1 MIVSRLFFRNED
13 TMKTMNSQSGS
24 QPVFRLPLA
33 CASLSLGL
41 AMCTALAGCAIQQD
55 ATRVSSASPS
65 ASPLPVAASTAST
78 APAAAGPAT
87 RAMTDAASSASS
99 ISPAPTR
106 SAAAAPP
113 ARARTATPV
122 ATQHAVY
129 TPVGFAELPGW
140 SSDRLDQSWQA
151 FLRSCHVLGSRPAWA
166 STCADAANVDAADDA
181 AIRAFYERHF
191 VVYRVESTR
200 GEQGGLL
207 TGYFEPV
214 VHGSRSYGGRFVYPV
229 YGVPRDMLYLDAHRV
244 PPNALGT
251 LTVARIVGRQVVP
264 LAQVSTGSM
273 SGVFALDLTGAV
285 PDLRDKKIR
294 MRLSGRRI
302 VPYYTRAE
310 IEQRGLQADVI
321 AYVENPAQLYTIQMQ
336 GSGKIVL
343 QDESVV
349 RVAYADQNGHPFSP
363 SVVAAGAR
371 SVQHLVLRGME
382 VDVAEDD
389 ADASATA
396 PTAGVGTPANM
407 PANMQASAPSM
418 ATREPLASSMAD
430 ARDAAAPG
438 SAPVLLAGAV
448 EEDQRSG
455 AGVPAASART
465 GGQSRSVYLLADLQ
479 PAGGAGSTRA
489 RQPASG
495 GRTNLGAVALPGAA
509 DSDGDGGVVKAHRVS
524 VHRPASGASAAAE
537 LSPAAPFAA
546 PARLFATSDP
556 SYVFFKPI
564 RDNTDGP
571 LGALGVPLSAGRS
584 IAVDP
589 RTTPLGAPVYL
600 SARTGATGGLKGLFI
615 AQDTGGAISGAQR
628 ADLYSGSGMDA
639 ERAAS
644 TLKAPARL
652 WVLLP
657 AGLNLASHGSGL
669 RTTRGGESGGN
680 SGGNS
685 DCLVDDGFCVD
696 YDSTP

>member
-1 MIVSRLFFRNED
+1 
-13 TMKTMNSQSGS
+13 MKTMTAQSGS
-24 QPVFRLPLA
+24 LPVFRPPPA
-33 CASLSLGL
+33 RASLGL
-41 AMCTALAGCAIQQD
+41 GLALCAALAGCAMQQD
-55 ATRVSSASPS
+55 ATRVSPASAGAP
-65 ASPLPVAASTAST
+65 PLPVAASTAST
-78 APAAAGPAT
+78 APAAAEPAT
-87 RAMTDAASSASS
+87 RAMTDVTSSASS
-99 ISPAPTR
+99 TASPSPTPTR
-106 SAAAAPP
+106 SAVLAAAAPP
-113 ARARTATPV
+113 ARARTATPF

-140 SSDRLDQSWQA
+140 TSDRLDQSWQA
-151 FLRSCHVLGSRPAWA
+151 FLRSCRVLGSRPAWA

-273 SGVFALDLTGAV
+273 SGVLALDLTGAV

-382 VDVAEDD
+382 VEVAEDN

-418 ATREPLASSMAD
+418 ATREPLASKMAD

-438 SAPVLLAGAV
+438 GAPVLLAGAE

-479 PAGGAGSTRA
+479 SAGGAGSTRA

-509 DSDGDGGVVKAHRVS
+509 DSDGDGSVVKARRVS
-524 VHRPASGASAAAE
+524 MHRPASGVSAAGE
-537 LSPAAPFAA
+537 LSPAAPFAV

-639 ERAAS
+639 ERVAS

-657 AGLNLASHGSGL
+657 TGLNLASHGSGL

-680 SGGNS
+680 SGS
-685 DCLVDDGFCVD
+685 SADCLVDDGFCVD

>member
-1 MIVSRLFFRNED
+1 
-13 TMKTMNSQSGS
+13 MKTINFPSASL
-24 QPVFRLPLA
+24 PVFQLA
-33 CASLSLGL
+33 PARAGLGL
-41 AMCTALAGCAIQQD
+41 ASGLGLSLALCAALAGCAIQQD
-55 ATRVSSASPS
+55 AARVPSESADTP
-65 ASPLPVAASTAST
+65 PIPIAASIVPT
-78 APAAAGPAT
+78 APAPAT
-87 RAMTDAASSASS
+87 RTMTDAAAQARGAVPASTSASAS
-99 ISPAPTR
+99 ASAR
-106 SAAAAPP
+106 SAPAARP
-113 ARARTATPV
+113 RTAVPV

-140 SSDRLDQSWQA
+140 AGDHLDQSWQA
-151 FLRSCHVLGSRPAWA
+151 FLRSCRVLGNRPAWA
-166 STCADAANVDAADDA
+166 APCADAVHVDAADDA
-181 AIRAFYERHF
+181 AIHAFYERNF

-200 GEQGGLL
+200 GQQGGLL

-229 YGVPRDMLYLDAHRV
+229 YGVPRDMLYLDVHRV

-251 LTVARIVGRQVVP
+251 LTGAHIVGREVMP
-264 LAQVSTGSM
+264 LSQVSTGST

-310 IEQRGLQADVI
+310 IEQHGLQADVI
-321 AYVENPAQLYTIQMQ
+321 AYVEDPAQLYSIQMQ

-343 QDESVV
+343 QDNSVV

-363 SVVAAGAR
+363 PVAAAGAR

-382 VDVAEDD
+382 VDVAQDD
-389 ADASATA
+389 TDVSAGA
-396 PTAGVGTPANM
+396 PTPGAGALADMAGNV
-407 PANMQASAPSM
+407 PSM

-430 ARDAAAPG
+430 ARDAATSG
-438 SAPVLLAGAV
+438 SEPVLLSGAV
-448 EEDQRSG
+448 EEDQRADG
-455 AGVPAASART
+455 GTPAATARS
-465 GGQSRSVYLLADLQ
+465 GGQSRSVYVLSDHQPTGSRLTTPARQQPFGDLAGAAVNAN
-479 PAGGAGSTRA
+479 PGAG
-489 RQPASG
+489 
-495 GRTNLGAVALPGAA
+495 AA
-509 DSDGDGGVVKAHRVS
+509 APLSGDGGVRARRVS
-524 VHRPASGASAAAE
+524 VHRPAPVGSAATG
-537 LSPAAPFAA
+537 LSSAAPFVP
-546 PARLFATSDP
+546 PAHLFATSDP

-564 RDNTDGP
+564 RDNADGP

-600 SARTGATGGLKGLFI
+600 SAHTAAAGGLKGLFI

-628 ADLYSGSGMDA
+628 ADLYSGSGTEA

-657 AGLNLASHGSGL
+657 AGLNLASHSSGL
-669 RTTRGGESGGN
+669 RTARGGESAAG
-680 SGGNS
+680 S
-685 DCLVDDGFCVD
+685 DCILDDGFCVD
-696 YDSTP
+696 YDTSP

>member
-1 MIVSRLFFRNED
+1 MMTKDSR
-13 TMKTMNSQSGS
+13 SGS
-24 QPVFRLPLA
+24 PPAFHLPPA
-33 CASLSLGL
+33 RAGLGL
-41 AMCTALAGCAIQQD
+41 GPAIALCAALAGCAIQQD
-55 ATRVSSASPS
+55 AARVSVSPASADAP
-65 ASPLPVAASTAST
+65 PLSVEAST
-78 APAAAGPAT
+78 APAA
-87 RAMTDAASSASS
+87 RAMTDASLTTNTSTQA
-99 ISPAPTR
+99 PAPERGTASAVILTSR
-106 SAAAAPP
+106 ST
-113 ARARTATPV
+113 ARTWAAVPV
-122 ATQHAVY
+122 TTQHAVY

-140 SSDRLDQSWQA
+140 TSDRLDQSWQA

-166 STCADAANVDAADDA
+166 STCADAAHVDVADDA
-181 AIRAFYERHF
+181 AIHAFYERHF
-191 VVYRVESTR
+191 VVYRVEGTR
-200 GEQGGLL
+200 REQGGLL

-214 VHGSRSYGGRFVYPV
+214 VRGSRSYGGRFVYPV

-264 LAQVSTGSM
+264 LSQVSTGST

-321 AYVENPAQLYTIQMQ
+321 AYVENPAQLYSIQMQ

-343 QDESVV
+343 QDDSVV

-363 SVVAAGAR
+363 PIVTAGAR
-371 SVQHLVLRGME
+371 SVQHLVLRGMD
-382 VDVAEDD
+382 VDVSEDD
-389 ADASATA
+389 ANASALA
-396 PTAGVGTPANM
+396 PSDGTSAPATMPPGV
-407 PANMQASAPSM
+407 PSM
-418 ATREPLASSMAD
+418 ATREPLASRMAD
-430 ARDAAAPG
+430 ARDAAPAG
-438 SAPVLLAGAV
+438 ADPVLLAGAV
-448 EEDQRSG
+448 EEDEPAGAGASG
-455 AGVPAASART
+455 ASGASSRT
-465 GGQSRSVYLLADLQ
+465 GGQSRGGYLLADLQ
-479 PAGGAGSTRA
+479 PAADTGATPSLPRASGARANAGAAISLPSTAGS
-489 RQPASG
+489 G
-495 GRTNLGAVALPGAA
+495 GGN
-509 DSDGDGGVVKAHRVS
+509 GGVKARRVS
-524 VHRPASGASAAAE
+524 VHRPASGASGATE
-537 LSPAAPFAA
+537 LSTAAPFTA

-564 RDNTDGP
+564 RDNADGP

-600 SARTGATGGLKGLFI
+600 SARTGAAGGLKGLFI

-628 ADLYSGSGMDA
+628 ADLYSGSGQDA

-657 AGLNLASHGSGL
+657 ADLNLASHSSGL
-669 RTTRGGESGGN
+669 RSTRGGDSGG
-680 SGGNS
+680 SA
-685 DCLVDDGFCVD
+685 DCIEDDGFCVD
-696 YDSTP
+696 YDSAP